1 MNTPGEKL
9 IELIAPRFPK
19 LTDDEN
25 KLLHA
30 VASGEVAQCG
40 DQAAAQNDPQSSDT
54 WGQPG
59 TVDAKVIRWLCVDPE
74 AVRHID
80 PKGIRLDAAKVSG
93 QLDLN
98 CVTVPF
104 PLVLRGCTIR
114 AGVNLQR
121 AETRFLSFEGS
132 YTGPITGAGLVV
144 RGDIHLRNGF
154 QANGEVGLYGA
165 KISGD
170 IACDGGIFL
179 NAGGRALNVGGAS
192 VGGQVSLRKGFQAE
206 GEVTFYRAEIGSD
219 LACDGGIFLN
229 AGERALNAGGVSV
242 RGQVS
247 LRGSFRAEGEVGLYG
262 AKIGGNLVC
271 DGGIFVNA
279 GRRALNA
286 GGVTVGGQVSLRDG
300 FRADGEVNLYR
311 AAISGD
317 LACDGGAFLN
327 IGGLSQPALA
337 AGGVTVGGQVS
348 LRGGFR
354 AEGGVGLYG
363 AKIGGNLVCDG
374 GIFVSAGRR
383 ALNAGGV
390 TVGGQVSLRDGLRA
404 EGEVGLYGA
413 KISGDLVC
421 DGGSFLNAGGR
432 ALAAGGVTVGGQL
445 SMGDG
450 FRAEG
455 EVGLYGAKI
464 GGDLSGDGAIF
475 LNIGGRALNA
485 GGVTVGGSVLL
496 RKSSQAEGFRAE
508 GEVGLYETRITG
520 KLDCTGGVFLNSG
533 DHKYALNAR
542 AVVVGSDTFLRNDFQ
557 AEGLVRLVGADIGT
571 HLDCKGAR
579 FTGKPCNG
587 LLAERI
593 VVKGLFDWRKVD
605 ATAETVLDLWG
616 ARVGQLADDE
626 ESCPGKGKLDLDDFI
641 YAAIA
646 EGPMDKDSR
655 VSWLERQTSQP
666 LDSQLEQP
674 VSQSTS
680 FRSKPYQHLA
690 KVLRESGQE
699 AEGTRILIAK
709 EEARRQHGKLGWLAW
724 CGNWVLGKT
733 MAHGYQPQRLLV
745 GAAVFVLLG
754 GWLFG
759 AGYQAGAMART
770 KKAESDTPYPSFSRW
785 MYSLDTFLPIINFGQ
800 KDYWSPESS
809 SPPSLVPP
817 PLRPALS
824 VDPASLTS
832 PSPSTVTWVRFLRVY
847 RWIHIGVGWLLIT
860 LGIAGVT
867 GLVRKE

>member
-1 MNTPGEKL
+1 MNSMNTPGEKL

-93 QLDLN
+93 QLDLD

-165 KISGD
+165 KIGGD

-300 FRADGEVNLYR
+300 
-311 AAISGD
+311 
-317 LACDGGAFLN
+317 
-327 IGGLSQPALA
+327 
-337 AGGVTVGGQVS
+337 
-348 LRGGFR
+348 
-354 AEGGVGLYG
+354 
-363 AKIGGNLVCDG
+363 
-374 GIFVSAGRR
+374 
-383 ALNAGGV
+383 
-390 TVGGQVSLRDGLRA
+390 LRA

-464 GGDLSGDGAIF
+464 GGDLSGDGGIF

-626 ESCPGKGKLDLDDFI
+626 ESWPGKGKLDLDDFI